1 MWKILDIIF
10 GTVAVNRIRLR
21 IGNTKRNPLTQ
32 LAIQFKENYLA
43 EWNTRGEFGK
53 FFLVVLPLTNLFI
66 FSGVFSFLLIIT
78 IDFFFFRYI
87 INSK

>member
-21 IGNTKRNPLTQ
+21 IGSTKRNPLTQ
-32 LAIQFKENYLA
+32 LAIQFKENYLE
-43 EWNTRGEFGK
+43 EWKASGEIGK
-53 FFLVVLPLTNLFI
+53 FVLVVLPLTNLFI
-66 FSGVFSFLLIIT
+66 LSGVLSFLIIVT

>member
-1 MWKILDIIF
+1 MVF

-21 IGNTKRNPLTQ
+21 IGNTKRNPITQ
-32 LAIQFKENYLA
+32 LLVQFKENYIQ
-43 EWNTRGEFGK
+43 EWNEREDLGK
-53 FFLVVLPLTNLFI
+53 FVLIVLPLTNLFL
-66 FSGVFSFLLIIT
+66 FSGVFSFILILA